1 MSDTAK
7 VLYEA
12 MFLAEQGAVATDF
25 GGVVDHIRGLLE
37 RAEADIVVFRKWEER
52 RLAYTINGQKR
63 GTFFLALFK
72 APPAKLMDLEND
84 CRLSEIVLRQMVLKA
99 DYMGE
104 TEIELALKDAE
115 GAAELEAKLRDRREE
130 TPARSG
136 AESLA
141 VQAKPVA
148 PAEEQ
153 AEAPQAEAE
162 TAVAEAEQAPA
173 EDDTP

>member
-1 MSDTAK
+1 MSDSSK

-12 MFLAEQGAVATDF
+12 MFLAEQGAVASDF
-25 GGVVDHIRGLLE
+25 GGVVDHIRGLLD
-37 RAEADIVVFRKWEER
+37 RAEADIVVLRKWEER

-72 APPAKLMDLEND
+72 APPSKLTGLEND
-84 CRLSEIVLRQMVLKA
+84 CRLSELVLRQMVLKA

-104 TEIELALKDAE
+104 TEIELAIKDAE
-115 GAAELEAKLRDRREE
+115 GAAETEAKLRDRRDEA
-130 TPARSG
+130 PVRSG

-148 PAEEQ
+148 VADG
-153 AEAPQAEAE
+153 EAE
-162 TAVAEAEQAPA
+162 SSDGDAEVEATEASTETTQ
-173 EDDTP
+173 D